1 MDLTAYGL
9 KSMLVGSDKGGANER
24 QFYKALIATADR
36 RFDRHL
42 EELRLRAP
50 AKKQRDRKHGEKS

>member
-1 MDLTAYGL
+1 
-9 KSMLVGSDKGGANER
+9 MLVGSDKGGANER